1 MSSSTATLRSAEP
14 SAGVTERT
22 LEIIRYRRGH
32 RFARR
37 RGWLVRRALTFV
49 DAIGLILA
57 FVFAELVFGGGGTR
71 GPLNT
76 STETLVFLATLPVWL
91 LGAKLFGLYDHDQQ
105 RTDHTTS
112 DEIVGVVNMV
122 TLGTWLFLA
131 LSWDASFV
139 APSPHKLLAFW
150 GMAILLLPLGRVA
163 ARAFCRGRLAY
174 LQNTLIYGSGEVGQ
188 AVARKFLHHPE
199 YGVNLVGFVD
209 PNGHSDPSA
218 ADAVPVIGPS
228 ERLRELVDTLQIDRV
243 VIAFPAEPHETL
255 IDRVRSLADLHVHI
269 DIVPKLLDAMSPSV
283 DVHSVE
289 GLPLIGLPR
298 VVLTP
303 SQRRLKRAMD
313 VVLSFIGLVVIAPLL
328 ALLAIL
334 IKLDSRGP
342 VLFRQVR
349 MGAREKPFRMLKF
362 RTMVCEADARKAELA
377 HLNKHAAPRGD
388 ARMFKIA
395 GDPRVTR
402 VGRFLR
408 RYSLDELPQL
418 MNVLKGEM
426 TLVGPRPLILD
437 EDQHVGGWA
446 RKRLDLKP
454 GMTGLWQVLGR
465 NEIPFGEMI
474 KLDYLYVTSWS
485 LSRDCRLL
493 LRTLPLMLKGV
504 RESY

>member
-1 MSSSTATLRSAEP
+1 MSSSAARLRSSEP
-14 SAGVTERT
+14 DVTERT
-22 LEIIRYRRGH
+22 LEVIRYRRGH

-37 RGWLVRRALTFV
+37 RGWLVPRALGLA
-49 DAIGLILA
+49 DALGLVLA
-57 FVFAELVFGGGGTR
+57 FVFAELLFGGGGAR
-71 GPLNT
+71 GPLNS
-76 STETLVFLATLPVWL
+76 STETFVFLATLPAWL

-105 RTDHTTS
+105 RTDHTTT
-112 DEIVGVVNMV
+112 DEIAGVVNLV

-150 GMAILLLPLGRVA
+150 GVAIVLVPLGRVA
-163 ARAFCRGRLAY
+163 ARAVCRGRLAY
-174 LQNTLIYGSGEVGQ
+174 VQNTLIYGAGEVGQ
-188 AVARKFLHHPE
+188 SVARKLLHHPE

-209 PNGHSDPSA
+209 PNGYGDSVRPDT
-218 ADAVPVIGPS
+218 VPVVGTS
-228 ERLRELVDTLQIDRV
+228 ERLREIVEAFQIDRV
-243 VIAFPAEPHETL
+243 VIAFPAEPYEIL
-255 IDRVRSLADLHVHI
+255 IDRVRSLADLHVQI
-269 DIVPKLLDAMSPSV
+269 DIVPKLLDVMSPSV

-289 GLPLIGLPR
+289 GLPLIGLPQ

-303 SQRRLKRAMD
+303 TQRRLKRAMD
-313 VVLSFIGLVVIAPLL
+313 IVVSFIGLVLAAPLF
-328 ALLAIL
+328 ALIAVL

-349 MGAREKPFRMLKF
+349 MGAGEKPFRMLKF
-362 RTMVCEADARKAELA
+362 RTMVGEADARKADLA
-377 HLNKHAAPRGD
+377 HLNKHAGQLGD

-395 GDPRVTR
+395 NDPRATR
-402 VGRFLR
+402 VGKFLR

-418 MNVLKGEM
+418 ANVLMGQM

-437 EDQHVGGWA
+437 EDQYVGGWA

-485 LSRDCRLL
+485 LWRDCRLL
-493 LRTLPLMLKGV
+493 LRTIPLMVKGV
-504 RESY
+504 REGY

>member
-1 MSSSTATLRSAEP
+1 MSSSEATLRSPEP
-14 SAGVTERT
+14 SAGATERT

-37 RGWLVRRALTFV
+37 RGWLVRRALAV
-49 DAIGLILA
+49 SDALGLTLA
-57 FVFAELVFGGGGTR
+57 FAFAELVFGGGGTR

-76 STETLVFLATLPVWL
+76 STETFVFLATLPVWL
-91 LGAKLFGLYDHDQQ
+91 VGAKLFGLYDHDQQ

-150 GMAILLLPLGRVA
+150 GLAILLLPLGRVA

-209 PNGHSDPSA
+209 PNGHGDPSA
-218 ADAVPVIGPS
+218 PGNVRVIGPP
-228 ERLRELVDTLQIDRV
+228 EHLREIVEKLQIDRV
-243 VIAFPAEPHETL
+243 VIAFPAEPHEVL

-313 VVLSFIGLVVIAPLL
+313 IVLSFIGLMLLAPLF

-349 MGAREKPFRMLKF
+349 MGAREKPFRMLKL

-377 HLNKHAAPRGD
+377 HLNKHARGD
-388 ARMFKIA
+388 GRMFKIA

-402 VGRFLR
+402 FGRFLR

-418 MNVLKGEM
+418 VNVLKGEM

-485 LSRDCRLL
+485 LSRDFRLL
-493 LRTLPLMLKGV
+493 LRTLPLILRGA
-504 RESY
+504 RSAY